1 MNLIT
6 PAEDEIIFT
15 VSELNLNIKNY
26 LESNYFNI
34 WVSGEISNFSS
45 PSSGHFYFVLKDNS
59 QIRCAFFKK
68 KQRFL
73 NIKPFDG
80 MQVLVRGTLSL
91 YTERGDYQLIIDQLL
106 LQGEGALKKQFELLK
121 KKLEAQGLFDLK
133 NKKPIPKN
141 IKTLGIIT
149 SGTGAALQDVLSV
162 LKRRW
167 PLINILVYDSQVQ
180 GEQAPGQLIKSIIQA
195 NQDNCCEC
203 LLLTR
208 GGGSLED
215 LWAFNDENLA
225 LAIFNS
231 VLPIVSAVGHEI
243 DFSISDYVADL
254 RAATPSAA
262 AELLSPDGEGMLR
275 EIKLKLAR
283 AEQLIFSKFNYSK
296 QNLLNLNQRCRL
308 PINQID
314 FLRSKIN
321 FLTQKLSPLVFNN
334 LQNAKNSREK
344 NFLKLRNLDPRII
357 LLTQQ
362 EKLKNLNKNLEAEIL
377 KILNLKQRLFEHSFN
392 SLDKL
397 GPMNILRRGYAIAQ
411 DENNHVLTQASED
424 LLGQEIKIQLEKGI
438 LRCLVTASFNKDF
451 TQN

>member
-1 MNLIT
+1 MNLINLIS
-6 PAEDEIIFT
+6 PSEDEIIFT
-15 VSELNLNIKNY
+15 VSDLNLNIKNY
-26 LESNYFNI
+26 LESNYSNI
-34 WVSGEISNFSS
+34 WISGEISNFSS
-45 PSSGHFYFVLKDNS
+45 PSSGHFYFVLKDHKA
-59 QIRCAFFKK
+59 QMRCAFFKQ
-68 KQRFL
+68 KQKFL

-80 MQVLVRGTLSL
+80 MQVLIRGTLSL
-91 YTERGDYQLIIDQLL
+91 YPERGEYQLIVDQLL

-121 KKLEAQGLFDLK
+121 KKLEAQGYFDLN
-133 NKKPIPKN
+133 NKKPIPKA

-167 PLINILVYDSQVQ
+167 PLMSILVYDAQVQ
-180 GEQAPGQLIKSIIQA
+180 GEQAPGQLIKAIYTA
-195 NQDNCCEC
+195 NQDQLCEC

-225 LAIFNS
+225 MAIFNS
-231 VLPIVSAVGHEI
+231 NLPIVSAVGHEI

-262 AELLSPDGEGMLR
+262 AELLSPDGEGILR
-275 EIKLKLAR
+275 EIQLKLAR
-283 AEQLIFSKFNYSK
+283 AEQAVFSKINLSK
-296 QNLLNLNQRCRL
+296 HNLSSLNQRCRG
-308 PINQID
+308 PIDHID

-321 FLTQKLSPLVFNN
+321 YLSQKLPN
-334 LQNAKNSREK
+334 LISNYFKAAQNSREQ
-344 NFLKLRNLDPRII
+344 NFLKLKNLDPRII

-362 EKLKNLNKNLEAEIL
+362 EKLKNLNKNLDAEVL
-377 KILNLKQRLFEHSFN
+377 KIFNLKQNQFLNLFN

-411 DENNHVLTQASED
+411 DEHHHVLTEASPD
-424 LLGQEIKIQLEKGI
+424 LIGQKIRIQLEKGV
-438 LRCLVTASFNKDF
+438 LVCGVLSIKV
-451 TQN
+451 